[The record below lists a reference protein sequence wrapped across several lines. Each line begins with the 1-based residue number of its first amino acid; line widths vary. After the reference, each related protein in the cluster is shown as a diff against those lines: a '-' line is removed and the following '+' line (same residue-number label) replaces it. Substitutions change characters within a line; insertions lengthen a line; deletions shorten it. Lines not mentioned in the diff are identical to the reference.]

1 MTTQQQY
8 SKSVPRG
15 AVIGTEP
22 AAGTQLS
29 TGQPVTLL
37 VSRGANTV
45 AVPNVVGLDDQAA
58 LTTLQNAG
66 LSGAE
71 VQRDSTEPEG
81 KVLSQSPGAGKR
93 VARGS
98 QVTIFASTGAI
109 TVPDVTGQ
117 TRKTAVTAL
126 KKAGFT
132 VAVTEETTADPSEVG
147 RVISEFPPGGS
158 RGRRGDT
165 VTISVG
171 VSPPTTTTP

>member
-1 MTTQQQY
+1 
-8 SKSVPRG
+8 
-15 AVIGTEP
+15 VI
-22 AAGTQLS
+22 
-29 TGQPVTLL
+29 TLL
-37 VSRGANTV
+37 ISRGTNRV

-58 LTTLQNAG
+58 LAALQSAG
-66 LSGAE
+66 LSGVL

-81 KVLSQSPGAGKR
+81 KVLSQSPGAGKL

-109 TVPDVTGQ
+109 TVPDVVGQ
-117 TRKTAVTAL
+117 DRKTAVTAL

-132 VAVTEETTADPSEVG
+132 VAVTEQETTDPSQLN

-171 VSPPTTTTP
+171 ITSPTSTTPGT